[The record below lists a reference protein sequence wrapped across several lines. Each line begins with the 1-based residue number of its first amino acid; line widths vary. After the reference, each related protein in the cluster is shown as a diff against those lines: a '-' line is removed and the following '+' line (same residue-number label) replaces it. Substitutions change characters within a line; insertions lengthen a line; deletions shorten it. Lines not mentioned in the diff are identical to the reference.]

1 MQRQVTQHCA
11 ACVMLRVTWAQ
22 AYGEFKAR
30 KESADASK
38 IDILYAKYGGSQH
51 SSSALASGMVLG
63 ASEAY
68 VEYSADGSVLKGAEA
83 AVARSKY
90 DENVMRFNH
99 TCVWGSFWEKEGRS
113 WGYACCLST
122 NRNT

>member
-1 MQRQVTQHCA
+1 
-11 ACVMLRVTWAQ
+11 MLRVTWAQ

-90 DENVMRFNH
+90 DEDVMRFNH

>member
-1 MQRQVTQHCA
+1 
-11 ACVMLRVTWAQ
+11 MLRVTWAQ

-63 ASEAY
+63 ASEAHL
-68 VEYSADGSVLKGAEA
+68 EYSADGGVLKGAEA

-90 DENVMRFNH
+90 DEDVMRFNH
-99 TCVWGSFWEKEGRS
+99 T
-113 WGYACCLST
+113 
-122 NRNT
+122 